1 MAFSSSI
8 KCCIVLAIL
17 GLITNFLTDMLTT
30 IFIVSKTA
38 AFIIGAVLV
47 VLAIIFM
54 VFAFFRNDDAKKRW
68 LFIWIFIFGI
78 FGGFI
83 AMLLPVSYHKTA
95 SILNRLSLY
104 SIVAIAISNYIS
116 QSWSFLTSLILKP
129 IIESKQLSQ
138 VDQSLLY
145 TVINMALSLV
155 TSVLL
160 SLTESTTLSD
170 VWKKGF
176 SFSIIGW
183 IVAAVVC
190 GIVGILIGRDSE
202 IDASKYDT
210 AAAPIAEN
218 SQYTNME

>member
-8 KCCIVLAIL
+8 KCCILLAIL
-17 GLITNFLTDMLTT
+17 GLLTNFLTDMVTT
-30 IFIVSKTA
+30 IFIVSKVA
-38 AFIIGAVLV
+38 AYIIGGVLI
-47 VLAIIFM
+47 VLAI
-54 VFAFFRNDDAKKRW
+54 VYLVLAFFRNEDSKKRW
-68 LFIWIFIFGI
+68 LFIWIAVFGI
-78 FGGFI
+78 IGGCISLF
-83 AMLLPVSYHKTA
+83 LPVSYHKTA
-95 SILNRLSLY
+95 SILNRLSVY
-104 SIVAIAISNYIS
+104 SIVAISISNYLS
-116 QSWSFLTSLILKP
+116 QSWHFLTSLLLKP
-129 IIESKQLSQ
+129 IIESKNLTT

-183 IVAAVVC
+183 IVAAVVF

-202 IDASKYDT
+202 VNASQYDST
-210 AAAPIAEN
+210 AAPIAEK
-218 SQYTNME
+218 SQYTNID